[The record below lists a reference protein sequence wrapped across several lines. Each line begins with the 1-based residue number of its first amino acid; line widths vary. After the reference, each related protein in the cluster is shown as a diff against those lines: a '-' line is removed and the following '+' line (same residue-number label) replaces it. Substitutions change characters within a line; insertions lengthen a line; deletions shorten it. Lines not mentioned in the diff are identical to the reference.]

1 MASFGT
7 LTLLIAL
14 VVATYAGVASVI
26 GARRGSRRLIESG
39 RAGVYALAAVLGLS
53 SVALVYSFVSHDYS
67 IKYVHH
73 YSDASSP
80 LFFQITAYWGGLDGS
95 ILWWVFLLSVFSAV
109 AIYSNR
115 NRHRELLPY
124 VVTVLMGI
132 ADFFLFVIVFYKNP
146 FDTYLTDI
154 PTVGKGLNPLLQNA
168 YMVTHPPSLYT
179 GFVGMSIPF
188 AFALAALISGQLD
201 DTWIASV
208 RRWTLGAWFFL
219 SMGLTLG
226 MLWAYEE
233 LGWGGFWG
241 WDPVENAGFLPWLTA
256 TAFLHSIMIQE
267 RRGMM
272 KIWNVTLIIVTFFLT
287 IFGTFMTRSGIV
299 QSVHAFGQDTQ
310 LAWIFTIFMVLTL
323 IVSFGFVIKRMPEL
337 RSRATLDSWLS
348 REAAF
353 LVNNWILLFAAF
365 FMLFATMFPTIS
377 EALWKERIT
386 VSAPFFNL
394 WMVPI
399 GLTLLFLTGVG
410 PLIAWR
416 KATPSN
422 LRFQFTNPL
431 IAFVVTLIACFAFGL
446 HTRPVDADIG
456 LSPPGDAASTGPL
469 VLAVNYLLRGFAIAS
484 KKYGPVIC
492 FALCGFVVTA
502 ITQEFARGVAIRR
515 RNTGQSGMSALIG
528 MILRGKRRYG
538 GYLVHVGIVFMFLGF
553 AGSAYQKEE
562 TAKLGPGQSA
572 KIGDYTVR
580 FDKLAHEEDRQKEM
594 VTGELTALVGGKEI
608 DKLRPAKWFFHKHE
622 NEPTTEVAI
631 RRAPA
636 EDLYVTLGNYD
647 LSEGTATLK
656 LVVNP
661 VVDWIWFGFMLI
673 AIATGIVMLPEA
685 VMERWTAKAAATAA
699 VAGRAPGAVGL
710 ALLLALGSGGAVML
724 APSTAAAQMQ
734 AGSGEAP
741 NPVGPDENWL
751 VRNIVCQC
759 GTCRHVLLDCA
770 SENCGHSIQDR
781 QTIRQLLN
789 QGQTRQQVAEYFIKK
804 YGGQVAL
811 AAPID
816 RGFNRLAWLFPYSV
830 AAVAVSGLGY
840 AAYRM
845 AKRPKP
851 PEGPTASDTPKINDQ
866 ELTDKLDD
874 ELRNLD

>member
-124 VVTVLMGI
+124 TVTVLMAI
-132 ADFFLFVIVFYKNP
+132 ADFFLFVIVFFKNP

-310 LAWIFTIFMVLTL
+310 LAWIFVIFMVLTL

-377 EALWKERIT
+377 EALWNERIT

-431 IAFVVTLIACFAFGL
+431 IAFVITLIVCFAMGW
-446 HTRPVDADIG
+446 HKRAVDADIG
-456 LSPPGDAASTGPL
+456 LTPPDGSATGPL
-469 VLAVNYLLRGFAIAS
+469 VLAVNYLLRGFAIVS

-492 FALCGFVVTA
+492 FALCGFVVTS
-502 ITQEFARGVAIRR
+502 IGQEFARGVAIRR
-515 RNTGQSGMSALIG
+515 RNTGQSGLSALIG

-553 AGSAYQKEE
+553 AGGAYQKEE

-572 KIGDYTVR
+572 KIGDFTVR

-594 VTGELTALVGGKEI
+594 VTGELTALVGDKVI

-631 RRAPA
+631 RRAPL

-647 LSEGTATLK
+647 LSEGTATFK

-661 VVDWIWFGFMLI
+661 MVDWVWFGFMLI

-685 VMERWTAKAAATAA
+685 VMERWTARAAATAA
-699 VAGRAPGAVGL
+699 AAARAPGAVGL
-710 ALLLALGSGGAVML
+710 ALLLALGSGAAVML

-741 NPVGPDENWL
+741 HAEGPDEIWL
-751 VRNIVCQC
+751 VHNIVCQC
-759 GTCRHVLLDCA
+759 GTCRHNLIECET
-770 SENCGHSIQDR
+770 ENCGHSIQDR

-789 QGQTRQQVAEYFIKK
+789 QGQTRQQVVEYFIKK

-830 AAVAVSGLGY
+830 AAVAVGGLGF

-851 PEGPTASDTPKINDQ
+851 PHGPAASETPKIDDQ
-866 ELTDKLDD
+866 ELADKLDD

>member
-1 MASFGT
+1 MAAFGT

-73 YSDASSP
+73 YSDATSP
-80 LFFQITAYWGGLDGS
+80 LFYQITAYWGGLDGS

-109 AIYSNR
+109 AVYTNR
-115 NRHRELLPY
+115 NRHRDLLPY
-124 VVTVLMGI
+124 VVTVLMVI
-132 ADFFLFVIVFYKNP
+132 ADFFLYVIVFHKNP
-146 FDTYLTDI
+146 FDTYMTDI

-188 AFALAALISGQLD
+188 AFGMAALISGQLD
-201 DTWIASV
+201 DAWIASV
-208 RRWTLGAWFFL
+208 RKWTLGAWFFL

-299 QSVHAFGQDTQ
+299 QSVHAFGQDTK
-310 LAWIFTIFMVLTL
+310 LAWIFTIFMAFIL
-323 IVSFGFVIKRMPEL
+323 IVSFGFVIKRLPDL

-353 LVNNWILLFAAF
+353 TVNNWILLFAAF
-365 FMLFATMFPTIS
+365 FILFATMFPTLS
-377 EALWKERIT
+377 EAVTGDRIT
-386 VSAPFFNL
+386 VGPPFFNK

-399 GLTLLFLTGVG
+399 GLALLLLAGVG

-416 KATPSN
+416 KATVSH
-422 LRFQFTNPL
+422 LRYQFLWPGLAT
-431 IAFVVTLIACFAFGL
+431 VVTIIACIAAGL
-446 HTRPVDADIG
+446 G
-456 LSPPGDAASTGPL
+456 G
-469 VLAVNYLLRGFAIAS
+469 AIA
-484 KKYGPVIC
+484 GVIC
-492 FALCGFVVTA
+492 FGFCAFTFATIV
-502 ITQEFARGVAIRR
+502 QEFARGVGIRR
-515 RNTGQSGMSALIG
+515 RNTGQDALSSLMGMVI
-528 MILRGKRRYG
+528 RGKRRYG
-538 GYLVHVGIVFMFLGF
+538 GYVVHLGIVLMFLGF
-553 AGSAYQKEE
+553 AGTAYQLE
-562 TAKLGPGQSA
+562 TDVKMVPGTEA
-572 KIGDYTVR
+572 KIGKYTLR

-594 VTGELTALVGGKEI
+594 VTGELTVLVGGKVI
-608 DKLRPAKWFFHKHE
+608 DHLRPAKWFFHKHE
-622 NEPTTEVAI
+622 SEPTSEVAI

-647 LSEGTATLK
+647 LAEGNVTLK

-661 VVDWIWFGFMLI
+661 VVNWIWLGFMML
-673 AIATGIVMLPEA
+673 AVGTGIALLPDAVLERMTVGAREA
-685 VMERWTAKAAATAA
+685 ASRSATAA
-699 VAGRAPGAVGL
+699 GMVLLLSLGAGVGVL
-710 ALLLALGSGGAVML
+710 AL
-724 APSTAAAQMQ
+724 PRPAAAQM
-734 AGSGEAP
+734 AGGSAEAP
-741 NPVGPDENWL
+741 SPVGPDENWL
-751 VRNIVCQC
+751 VRNIICQC
-759 GTCRHVLLDCA
+759 GTCRHNLLDCA
-770 SENCGHSIQDR
+770 TENCGHATNDR
-781 QTIRQLLN
+781 IAIRELLD
-789 QGQTRQQVAEYFIKK
+789 QGKTRDQVIAYFIQK

-816 RGFNRLAWLFPYSV
+816 RGFNRLAWLLPYSLG
-830 AAVAVSGLGY
+830 AAAAGGLGY
-840 AAYRM
+840 AAWRLSRR
-845 AKRPKP
+845 AP
-851 PEGPTASDTPKINDQ
+851 PATPVAGGDLAAADP
-866 ELTDKLDD
+866 ELSDKLDD